1 MSGREDRVGSMST
14 AACSSRRDRRAA
26 RATAVGGG
34 ALLALL
40 IAGCS
45 QVAAI
50 APVGGDHL
58 AEVRYAAIDV
68 LLAEDV
74 ELLTAPDCAQAAS
87 GEVTC
92 TGETLDGAQISVVS
106 PADDQTV
113 LTVTVG
119 DRELYSGSIMKL
131 IDEAARNG

>member
-1 MSGREDRVGSMST
+1 MGRMPVVAYG
-14 AACSSRRDRRAA
+14 SRRYRRAA
-26 RATAVGGG
+26 RVAIVGVGGM
-34 ALLALL
+34 LALL
-40 IAGCS
+40 LAGCS

-92 TGETLDGAQISVVS
+92 TGQTLDGAQISVVS

-113 LTVTVG
+113 LTVSVG

>member
-1 MSGREDRVGSMST
+1 MSIRVGRTGRIPT
-14 AACSSRRDRRAA
+14 AAYAAGGHRREA
-26 RATAVGGG
+26 RATAAGV
-34 ALLALL
+34 AATLALL
-40 IAGCS
+40 LAGCS

-92 TGETLDGAQISVVS
+92 TGETLDGTQISVVS

-119 DRELYSGSIMKL
+119 DRELYSGSIMKI

>member
-1 MSGREDRVGSMST
+1 MSIRVGRTGRMPM
-14 AACSSRRDRRAA
+14 AAYAAGGHRRAA
-26 RATAVGGG
+26 RATAAGV
-34 ALLALL
+34 AATLALL
-40 IAGCS
+40 LAGCS

-68 LLAEDV
+68 LLADDV

-92 TGETLDGAQISVVS
+92 TGETLDGAQITVVS

-119 DRELYSGSIMKL
+119 DRELYSGSIMKI

>member
-1 MSGREDRVGSMST
+1 MT
-14 AACSSRRDRRAA
+14 ARRAVVA
-26 RATAVGGG
+26 
-34 ALLALL
+34 ALLLLPAL
-40 IAGCS
+40 AGCS

-68 LLAEDV
+68 LLAAEVDI
-74 ELLTAPDCAQAAS
+74 LTAPDCTQAPS

-92 TGETLDGAQISVVS
+92 LGETADGTRISAVS

-113 LTVTVG
+113 FSVMLG
-119 DRELYSGSIMKL
+119 DRELYSGSIMTV
-131 IDEAARNG
+131 IDDAARNG

>member
-1 MSGREDRVGSMST
+1 MPVVLVAGV
-14 AACSSRRDRRAA
+14 
-26 RATAVGGG
+26 
-34 ALLALL
+34 LL
-40 IAGCS
+40 AGCS

-68 LLAEDV
+68 LLDAGV
-74 ELLTAPDCAQAAS
+74 EVLTAPVCAQAPS
-87 GEVTC
+87 GEVSC
-92 TGETLDGAQISVVS
+92 QGETTDGLAISATS

-119 DRELYSGSIMKL
+119 EKELYSGSIMDVL
-131 IDEAARNG
+131 DEAARNG